1 MKKIKSHIKAPK
13 KARTYPSTNRYPKEV
28 PRDCEPTF
36 KPQAIPKHTHGV
48 SGVEDKVLAMY
59 ARGMSQ
65 RDISVTTEDIY
76 GFKVSHETIPTI
88 TDRVVE
94 TADELQ
100 NRPLKILYVRL
111 CRLPVCL
118 NLEGDGNKKLCRLCN
133 PWVCLHS
140 LLLLILPDTF

>member
-48 SGVEDKVLAMY
+48 SGVE
-59 ARGMSQ
+59 
-65 RDISVTTEDIY
+65 EDIY
-76 GFKVSHETIPTI
+76 GFKVSHERIPTV

-118 NLEGDGNKKLCRLCN
+118 NLEGDGNKKLCRLRN